1 MHVIFD
7 GSTLSLANFGHEP
20 GIQAGN
26 GMISHFQP
34 QEYHQRGWGYGQF
47 PYLARQR
54 GAGVGSVL
62 KNIWRYLKPLA
73 ASVHPIASTFA
84 REIGKEGLAATAR
97 TLGEVAKGEDL
108 KEALGNQ
115 VKQSTQTLLEKAQNK
130 LKGGGR
136 GGQIGKG
143 RGKRSIA
150 NRKANRRRKA
160 SVIIKPDYTVPG
172 RALIKK
178 RRVDSLGYY

>member
-1 MHVIFD
+1 
-7 GSTLSLANFGHEP
+7 
-20 GIQAGN
+20 
-26 GMISHFQP
+26 
-34 QEYHQRGWGYGQF
+34 
-47 PYLARQR
+47 LARQR

-73 ASVHPIASTFA
+73 ASMHPIASNAA

-97 TLGEVAKGEDL
+97 TLGDVAKGGDL

-136 GGQIGKG
+136 GQSGKG
-143 RGKRSIA
+143 RVKRGTKNGRA
-150 NRKANRRRKA
+150 NGRRKA